1 MKRSDIYGA
10 VVLAALAAFAF
21 VSPTIA
27 VELTG
32 TERSALLAH
41 APWPSSIVELQH
53 SDGSKEIDERWA
65 ATLGQTLFF
74 ETRLSSDNTFSCA
87 SCHVPARWFS
97 DGVPVAVGRVP
108 LVRNTPTVV
117 DAKFARWLG
126 WGGEFDSVWSQTLRA
141 LTAPKEM
148 NASHA
153 HISALARNN
162 GDYSCALERAFSVRV
177 DTMAD
182 EDLAVLVAKSLAAF
196 QATLISGRSPFDEF
210 LAGLRA
216 GDSAAMA
223 GYPADALAGAKLF
236 VGRGRCNVCHFGPR
250 FTHEEFAEIGIGY
263 FTSTGVDKG
272 RYAGIDHLKANR
284 YNLLGP
290 FSDGPTSGRAN
301 LTRRV
306 VKSPRNFGE
315 FRVPSLR
322 NVERTAP
329 YMHNGSLATLED
341 VVSHY
346 SELNVE
352 RLHATSNGLLQPLK
366 LSATESKQL
375 VEFLRSLTSELMSSP
390 ALPSIAQCRAQ

>member
-1 MKRSDIYGA
+1 MKRLSILGG
-10 VVLAALAAFAF
+10 VLLAALSAFAF
-21 VSPTIA
+21 VFPAAA

-32 TERSALLAH
+32 AERSALLAH
-41 APWPSSIVELQH
+41 GPWPSSPAELRH
-53 SDGSKEIDERWA
+53 SDGSKGIDERWA
-65 ATLGQTLFF
+65 ATLGRALFF
-74 ETRLSSDNTFSCA
+74 DPRLASDNTFSCA
-87 SCHVPARWFS
+87 SCHVPERWFS
-97 DGVPVAVGRVP
+97 DGVPVAVGRAP

-117 DAKFARWLG
+117 DVKFARWLG
-126 WGGEFDSVWSQTLRA
+126 WGGEHDSVWSQTLRA

-148 NASHA
+148 NASHD
-153 HISALARNN
+153 HISALARSD
-162 GDYSCALERAFSVRV
+162 GDYSCVLERAFSVRV
-177 DTMAD
+177 DTLAD

-196 QATLISGRSPFDEF
+196 QATLISARSPFDEF

-216 GDSAAMA
+216 GDSAAIA
-223 GYPADALAGAKLF
+223 LYPADALAGAKLF
-236 VGRGRCNVCHFGPR
+236 VGRGRCNICHFGPR
-250 FTHEEFAEIGIGY
+250 FTHEEFADIGIGY

-290 FSDGPTSGRAN
+290 FSDGPISQRAN

-329 YMHNGSLATLED
+329 YMHNGSLTTLEA
-341 VVSHY
+341 VMTHY
-346 SELNVE
+346 SELNIE
-352 RLHATSNGLLQPLK
+352 RLHATTNGLLRPLK

-375 VEFLRSLTSELMSSP
+375 VEFLRSLTSELMLPP
-390 ALPSIAQCRAQ
+390 ALPSIAECRS